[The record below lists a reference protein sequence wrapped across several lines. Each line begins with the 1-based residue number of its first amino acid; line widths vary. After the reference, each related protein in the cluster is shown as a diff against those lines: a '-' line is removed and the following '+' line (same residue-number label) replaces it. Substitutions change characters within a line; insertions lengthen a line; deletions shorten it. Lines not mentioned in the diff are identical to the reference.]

1 MKDYSDWEPM
11 PDYEN
16 DSPWVDPNRPWL
28 KYRPPIIPK
37 TVRFDPIPLHEFIK
51 QTAREF
57 PNNVCVDHKPLGLKS
72 TYRELIKY
80 ADQIANALYE
90 LGIRKG
96 DGVGIMSANC
106 PEFVYCL
113 LGVMETGAI
122 AVPINPMLKEADV
135 THIARDSGIIK
146 AIFVHSASYRT
157 IKKTRKVVD
166 IPHVIMIRSE
176 KEREDTITYEEFIE
190 GKEAKPPEVDFDP
203 DNDIV
208 ALMYT
213 GGTTGLPKG
222 VMLTHSN
229 LVSAVL
235 SVLYNQPISAEEREA
250 MSGKRTMMAVAPLC
264 HIQGYL
270 TLCIVLRAA
279 MMCLMLGRFDPGEI
293 LETIEDYKISV
304 FGGLPVMYQMII
316 NHPDFRKRDLS
327 SITSSISGGAA
338 LAPELARIW
347 HEVVGSEVG
356 QGYGLTESAGMGNNL
371 APWMPRGIVAES
383 VSVPIVD
390 MDLKIVNPDTLE
402 ELPPGEVGE
411 MLLRGPLIMKG
422 YWKNPEATAKDLV
435 DGWLRTGDLGKM
447 DEDGYFYIEG
457 RSKDMVKY
465 KGYKVMPKEVEI
477 KLMEHPAVL
486 EAGVVG
492 VPDPNIG
499 ETIKAFIVLKKEDKG
514 KVTEQEIIEWS
525 KEKLAGYK
533 WPRKVEF
540 IDSLPRTGVGKI
552 KRRKLR
558 EQELEKES
566 S

>member
-1 MKDYSDWEPM
+1 
-11 PDYEN
+11 
-16 DSPWVDPNRPWL
+16 
-28 KYRPPIIPK
+28 
-37 TVRFDPIPLHEFIK
+37 
-51 QTAREF
+51 
-57 PNNVCVDHKPLGLKS
+57 
-72 TYRELIKY
+72 
-80 ADQIANALYE
+80 
-90 LGIRKG
+90 
-96 DGVGIMSANC
+96 
-106 PEFVYCL
+106 
-113 LGVMETGAI
+113 
-122 AVPINPMLKEADV
+122 
-135 THIARDSGIIK
+135 
-146 AIFVHSASYRT
+146 
-157 IKKTRKVVD
+157 
-166 IPHVIMIRSE
+166 
-176 KEREDTITYEEFIE
+176 
-190 GKEAKPPEVDFDP
+190 PEVDFDP

-222 VMLTHSN
+222 VMLTHRN

-235 SVLYNQPISAEEREA
+235 SVLYNQPISVEERES
-250 MSGKRTMMAVAPLC
+250 MSGKRTMMAVAPMC

-279 MMCLMLGRFDPGEI
+279 MMVLMLGRFDPGEI
-293 LETIEDYKISV
+293 LETIEDYKIST

-316 NHPDFRKRDLS
+316 NHPDFRRRDLS

-390 MDLKIVNPDTLE
+390 MDLKIVNPDTLD

-477 KLMEHPAVL
+477 KLMEHPAIL

-499 ETIKAFIVLKKEDKG
+499 ETIKAFIVLKKEDIG

-540 IDSLPRTGVGKI
+540 INSLPRTGVGKI

-558 EQELEKES
+558 EMELEK
-566 S
+566 

>member
-1 MKDYSDWEPM
+1 MKDYSNWEPVA
-11 PDYEN
+11 DYEN

-37 TVRFDPIPLHEFIK
+37 TLRYDPIPLHEFIK
-51 QTAREF
+51 QTANMF
-57 PNNVCVDHKPLGLKS
+57 PNNVCVDHMPSGVKS

-96 DGVGIMSANC
+96 DGVGIMSENC

-113 LGVMETGAI
+113 LGIMETGAI
-122 AVPINPMLKEADV
+122 AIPINPLLKEADV
-135 THIARDSGIIK
+135 THIVRDSGIIK
-146 AIFVHSASYRT
+146 VMFVHSSTYQ
-157 IKKTRKVVD
+157 IIENTRKEID
-166 IPHVIMIRSE
+166 IPRGIVIRSDKDIENTISYE
-176 KEREDTITYEEFIE
+176 KLIE
-190 GKEAKPPEVDFDP
+190 GKVSKPPEVGFDP
-203 DNDIV
+203 DNDLV

-213 GGTTGLPKG
+213 GGTTGFPKG
-222 VMLTHSN
+222 VMLSHTN
-229 LVSAVL
+229 MVSAVL
-235 SVLYNQPISAEEREA
+235 SVLYNIPLPMEEIIQMRA
-250 MSGKRTMMAVAPLC
+250 QRTTMAVAPLC

-270 TLCIVLRAA
+270 TLCIVLRGAG
-279 MMCLMLGRFDPGEI
+279 MCLMLGKFDSGLI
-293 LETIEDYKISV
+293 LKTIEEYKISS
-304 FGGLPVMYQMII
+304 FGGLPVMYQMLI

-327 SITSSISGGAA
+327 SIESSISGGAA
-338 LAPELARIW
+338 LAPELAKIW

-356 QGYGLTESAGMGNNL
+356 QGYGLTESSGMGNSL
-371 APWMPRGIVAES
+371 APWMPKGINPES

-390 MDLKIVNPDTLE
+390 MDLIIVKPDSLE

-435 DGWLRTGDLGKM
+435 EGWLRTGDLGKM

-465 KGYKVMPKEVEI
+465 KGYKVMPKEVEV
-477 KLMEHPAVL
+477 KLMEHPTVL

-492 VPDPNIG
+492 VPDQNIG
-499 ETIKAFIVLKKEDKG
+499 ETIKAFIVLKEEAKG
-514 KVTEQEIIEWS
+514 KITEQEIIEWS
-525 KEKLAGYK
+525 KEKMAGYK

-540 IDSLPRTGVGKI
+540 INSLPRTGVGKI

-558 EQELEKES
+558 ELELEK
-566 S
+566 